1 MSSRIVYALT
11 PKGADVASVVAT
23 ELDADLFLPE
33 DLAEEHSA
41 RGFRSLLATVRDNWP
56 LYPEQIYV
64 AATGIVVRAI
74 SPLLDSKDKDPAV
87 VVMDQFGC
95 FAVSLVSGHLG
106 GANELARLVAEITD
120 GQPVITTA
128 TDCQN
133 LQAIDVAA
141 RQAGLAIG
149 NTRAIKAVNMA
160 MIRSE
165 PFGLADPEDRL
176 GWRTLP
182 PKNVTIVDLEDI
194 RDKEPGM
201 PGVIVTWR
209 TLSGSSGDEDVLRLH
224 PKCLVAGMGCNSGTS
239 ESEILD
245 LLHKTFDRAGLE
257 IKSLACLT
265 TTSRKQDEP
274 GLNRA
279 AEELGVKLICIEH
292 DLLKAV
298 SVPNPS
304 TTVHRHMGVNS
315 ICEAA
320 ALIQSKS
327 QSLLVEKTK
336 SANATLAVA
345 LDRCS

>member
-1 MSSRIVYALT
+1 MT
-11 PKGADVASVVAT
+11 PKGAEIASILAS
-23 ELDADLFLPE
+23 ELAADLFLPE
-33 DLAEEHSA
+33 ELAEKHSA
-41 RGFRSLLATVRDNWP
+41 QSFRSLLTIVRENWP
-56 LYPEQIYV
+56 KYREQVFV

-87 VVMDQFGC
+87 AVMDQFGC

-106 GANELARLVAEITD
+106 GANELARLIAEITD

-141 RQAGLAIG
+141 RQAGLVIG

-160 MIRSE
+160 MIRSQ
-165 PFGLADPEDRL
+165 PFALADPEDRL

-182 PKNVTIVDLEDI
+182 PQNVTISFVDDI
-194 RDKEPGM
+194 GRKPSDM
-201 PGVIVTWR
+201 PGVMVTWKTSSR
-209 TLSGSSGDEDVLRLH
+209 CTDTEDTLYLH

-239 ESEILD
+239 AAEILD
-245 LLHKTFDRAGLE
+245 LLRSTFLRAGLE
-257 IKSLACLT
+257 LKSLACLT
-265 TTSRKQDEP
+265 STTRKQDEP
-274 GLNRA
+274 GLHQA
-279 AEELGVKLICIEH
+279 AQELGIPLTCIEH
-292 DLLKAV
+292 DLLQAV
-298 SVPNPS
+298 TVPNPS
-304 TTVHRHMGVNS
+304 TTVHTHMGVSS

-327 QSLLVEKTK
+327 QALLVEKTK
-336 SANATLAVA
+336 SVNATLAVA

>member
-1 MSSRIVYALT
+1 MPTRVVYALT
-11 PKGADVASVVAT
+11 PKGAEIASILAS
-23 ELDADLFLPE
+23 ELAADLFLPE
-33 DLAEEHSA
+33 ELAEKHSA
-41 RGFRSLLATVRDNWP
+41 QSFRSLLTIVRENWP
-56 LYPEQIYV
+56 RYREQVFV

-87 VVMDQFGC
+87 AVMDQFGC

-106 GANELARLVAEITD
+106 GANELARLIAEITD

-141 RQAGLAIG
+141 RQAGLVIG

-165 PFGLADPEDRL
+165 PFALADPEDRL

-182 PKNVTIVDLEDI
+182 PQNVTISFVDDI
-194 RDKEPGM
+194 GKKPSDM
-201 PGVIVTWR
+201 PGVVVNWKT
-209 TLSGSSGDEDVLRLH
+209 SSSCTDTEDILHLH
-224 PKCLVAGMGCNSGTS
+224 PKCLVAGMGCNSGTTC
-239 ESEILD
+239 SEILD
-245 LLHKTFDRAGLE
+245 LLQDTFERAGLE
-257 IKSLACLT
+257 LKSLACLT
-265 TTSRKQDEP
+265 TTTRKQDEP
-274 GLNRA
+274 GLKQA
-279 AEELGVKLICIEH
+279 AEELGTDLICIEH

-304 TTVHRHMGVNS
+304 NTVHKHMGVNS

-327 QSLLVEKTK
+327 RALLVEKTK

>member
-1 MSSRIVYALT
+1 MAERIVYALT
-11 PKGADVASVVAT
+11 PKGAEIARVLAT
-23 ELDADLFLPE
+23 ELAADLFLPE

-41 RGFRSLLATVRDNWP
+41 RSFLSLLYAVRENWP
-56 LYPEQIYV
+56 LYREQVFV

-87 VVMDQFGC
+87 VVMDQSGC

-128 TDCQN
+128 TDCQD
-133 LQAIDVAA
+133 LHAIDVAA
-141 RQAGLAIG
+141 RQAGLVIG

-160 MIRSE
+160 MIRSR
-165 PFGLADPEDRL
+165 PFALEDPEDRL
-176 GWRTLP
+176 GWRAQP
-182 PKNVTIVDLEDI
+182 PRNVTLTCVDDI
-194 RDKEPGM
+194 AGKPSDL
-201 PGVIVTWR
+201 PGVQVTWR
-209 TLSGSSGDEDVLRLH
+209 SSPVSPEGADILRLH
-224 PKCLVAGMGCNSGTS
+224 PKCLVAGMGCNSGTGC
-239 ESEILD
+239 SEILN
-245 LLHKTFDRAGLE
+245 LIKETFDRNRLE
-257 IKSLACLT
+257 LKSLACLT
-265 TTSRKQDEP
+265 TTTRKRDEP
-274 GLNRA
+274 GLIQAA
-279 AEELGVKLICIEH
+279 AELDVDLVCIEH

-304 TTVHRHMGVNS
+304 NTVHKHMGVSS

-327 QSLLVEKTK
+327 QALLVEKAK